1 MKKIGS
7 ILMMAMMLMVAPVL
21 TSCGSDDDEEV
32 VDTVT
37 AATAVAKE
45 YTGYTE
51 AKSTYFNGMMSD
63 DQTVSIVAVSADKV
77 NISYTSDTWGS
88 FTINNAT
95 VTKTDNGYSIV
106 GEGVTAMAHAGQEA
120 KEYAC
125 SFSGTVA
132 TDGTPEFVFSVPSV
146 MGGLTITLYPGNAP
160 TTED

>member
-7 ILMMAMMLMVAPVL
+7 ILMMAMMLMATPVL
-21 TSCGSDDDEEV
+21 TSCGSDDDEET

-45 YTGYTE
+45 YSGY
-51 AKSTYFNGMMSD
+51 ANASSQYFNDMMAD
-63 DQTVSIVAVSADKV
+63 NQTATVVAVSADKV
-77 NISYTSDTWGS
+77 NISYTSDTWGT
-88 FTINNAT
+88 FTITNAT
-95 VTKTDNGYSIV
+95 VTKSNDVYTIV

-132 TDGTPEFVFSVPSV
+132 ADGTQAFVFSVPSV
-146 MGGLTITLYPGNAP
+146 MGGLTITLLPGNAP